1 MYSPLNI
8 RVFIY
13 SFLWKNIMATET
25 ELLMSELRNFTKKLG
40 LGLSSLDPM
49 QRPVAQWQS
58 LSQQGINF
66 SGDAI
71 GLQTSIKTTRM
82 SVDEWSNAISA
93 AQQGFTS
100 LGGSMDESAKRF
112 NILSREFSDT
122 SAADSLKQ
130 IGYTTGEYNEVLA
143 LTLASNRRLTLQDA
157 SSKAEAFKAT
167 ESLATEM
174 DKVAQMTGVSR
185 REQEDALREKQKNAR
200 TQIAIEDAIAAGG
213 KDAAISYQKMSTD
226 LKGMGLDKLG
236 DEIYAGQ
243 QFSKSSISMLT
254 ALGPAGTEL
263 QNSIAAVR
271 DATNESERADANA
284 RLERAQV
291 AVAERQ
297 QSKEYR
303 DLARRGEGDVADAA
317 RAAWLSAQNYRESL
331 AKIAEEGNVSYAK
344 ANEIAQATIKSR
356 QENRDPL
363 TNEKSAGAAATELYI
378 KSMSRVSDAHVKF
391 YEILQATN
399 ERFGAAVLRSGS
411 IEDLKNVQ
419 NGKPFSKRAFGEQA
433 DRMEDDIRRGELFKN
448 LNRLLYI
455 GSEMAG
461 HITTMTTDSIKI
473 GTLFVNPGGKTEV
486 ETIEKNKSNKEQAEP
501 TNKKS
506 MADGSKALFGDW
518 FGGNFGAGED
528 VTLHG
533 NEAVIPREKLNA
545 FLSDMQSQMGNT
557 NFKFVDNMMS
567 EMKNNMTNIV
577 QKEEKPIENEGKQPN
592 KVQEIPQINTFGT
605 VTLKEIDEQL
615 RMLNTTM
622 GRLAA
627 TTSELLDTSTKQYRV
642 TKQLS
647 PNLNS
652 R

>member
-1 MYSPLNI
+1 
-8 RVFIY
+8 
-13 SFLWKNIMATET
+13 
-25 ELLMSELRNFTKKLG
+25 
-40 LGLSSLDPM
+40 
-49 QRPVAQWQS
+49 
-58 LSQQGINF
+58 
-66 SGDAI
+66 
-71 GLQTSIKTTRM
+71 
-82 SVDEWSNAISA
+82 
-93 AQQGFTS
+93 
-100 LGGSMDESAKRF
+100 
-112 NILSREFSDT
+112 
-122 SAADSLKQ
+122 
-130 IGYTTGEYNEVLA
+130 
-143 LTLASNRRLTLQDA
+143 
-157 SSKAEAFKAT
+157 
-167 ESLATEM
+167 
-174 DKVAQMTGVSR
+174 
-185 REQEDALREKQKNAR
+185 
-200 TQIAIEDAIAAGG
+200 
-213 KDAAISYQKMSTD
+213 
-226 LKGMGLDKLG
+226 
-236 DEIYAGQ
+236 
-243 QFSKSSISMLT
+243 
-254 ALGPAGTEL
+254 
-263 QNSIAAVR
+263 
-271 DATNESERADANA
+271 
-284 RLERAQV
+284 
-291 AVAERQ
+291 
-297 QSKEYR
+297 
-303 DLARRGEGDVADAA
+303 
-317 RAAWLSAQNYRESL
+317 
-331 AKIAEEGNVSYAK
+331 
-344 ANEIAQATIKSR
+344 
-356 QENRDPL
+356 
-363 TNEKSAGAAATELYI
+363 
-378 KSMSRVSDAHVKF
+378 
-391 YEILQATN
+391 
-399 ERFGAAVLRSGS
+399 
-411 IEDLKNVQ
+411 
-419 NGKPFSKRAFGEQA
+419 
-433 DRMEDDIRRGELFKN
+433 MEDDIRRGELFKN

-473 GTLFVNPGGKTEV
+473 VTLFVNPGGKTEV